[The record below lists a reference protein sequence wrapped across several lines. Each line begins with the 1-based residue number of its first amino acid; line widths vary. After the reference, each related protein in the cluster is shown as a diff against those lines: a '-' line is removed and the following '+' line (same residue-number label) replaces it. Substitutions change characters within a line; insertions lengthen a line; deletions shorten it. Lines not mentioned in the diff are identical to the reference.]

1 MAAHWNGTRMRIP
14 MLRTSAA
21 VLALGFLSAPVMAG
35 EFFTGTRSNSSRFE
49 STRTSVGQERLSA
62 TRNFTNKINGS
73 SHKHFINVSASA
85 ENARLGS
92 RSFGFLEGEAEI
104 SQEAQ
109 GVVAGGIDTETVTTT
124 EGGGLLS
131 GLFSRRGGGGS
142 TPTVTVETT
151 ADGNIA
157 GAAASEAD
165 IQVDGMAG
173 TGHERYLD
181 GSLNASAEWG
191 GARTHFN
198 LSENGN
204 SQYKMQADFSE
215 ISTEDGTRSSGG
227 SVFSF
232 N

>member
-1 MAAHWNGTRMRIP
+1 MSFIKTAAA
-14 MLRTSAA
+14 SVA
-21 VLALGFLSAPVMAG
+21 VLSLSAPVMAG
-35 EFFTGTRSNSSRFE
+35 EFFTGTRSSSSRFE
-49 STRTSVGQERLSA
+49 STRTSVGHEQLSA

-73 SHKHFINVSASA
+73 SHKQFVNVSASA
-85 ENARLGS
+85 ENARIGS
-92 RSFGFLEGEAEI
+92 RRFGFAEGEAEI
-104 SQEAQ
+104 SREAQ
-109 GVVAGGIDTETVTTT
+109 GVVAGGIDAETVTTT
-124 EGGGLLS
+124 EDGVPVCA
-131 GLFSRRGGGGS
+131 LFVGCSS
-142 TPTVTVETT
+142 SAPTVTADIT
-151 ADGNIA
+151 AEGSVGGAVA
-157 GAAASEAD
+157 GEVD

-198 LSENGN
+198 LSENGS
-204 SQYKMQADFSE
+204 SQYDMQADFSE

>member
-1 MAAHWNGTRMRIP
+1 MSFVKTAAA
-14 MLRTSAA
+14 S
-21 VLALGFLSAPVMAG
+21 VALLSLSAPVMAG
-35 EFFTGTRSNSSRFE
+35 EFFTGTRSQSSRFE
-49 STRTSVGQERLSA
+49 TTRTTVGQEQLSA
-62 TRNFTNKINGS
+62 TRHFNNKINGS
-73 SHKHFINVSASA
+73 SHKHFVNVSASA

-92 RSFGFLEGEAEI
+92 RRFGFAEGEAEI
-104 SQEAQ
+104 SRETQ

-131 GLFSRRGGGGS
+131 GLFGRRGGGSS
-142 TPTVTVETT
+142 TPTVTVDTT
-151 ADGNIA
+151 ADGSVGGAVA
-157 GAAASEAD
+157 GEAD

-198 LSENGN
+198 LSENGD
-204 SQYKMQADFSE
+204 SKYRMQSDFSE